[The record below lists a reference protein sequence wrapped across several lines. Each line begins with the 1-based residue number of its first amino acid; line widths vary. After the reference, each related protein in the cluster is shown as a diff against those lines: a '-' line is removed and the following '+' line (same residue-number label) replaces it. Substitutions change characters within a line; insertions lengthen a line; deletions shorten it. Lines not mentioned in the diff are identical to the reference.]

1 MAAGDKVAFDA
12 GMLILLLQEGASAP
26 VNPETKEEI
35 DRPVERIEF
44 LRDTLVKNNWSGNK
58 IVIPT
63 PSLAEFLVGAGEAL
77 DEFIDQFDSD
87 ASIQVEPFS
96 QRAAIEAAIMQQQAV
111 ASREAAHENT
121 RQIVKVDRQIVAVAK
136 TCNAKVISL
145 LSG

>member
-44 LRDTLVKNNWSGNK
+44 LRDTLVKNNNK